1 MLTAASGPLAS
12 QLRYHD
18 FRPGTN
24 RHNHKAFSEAL
35 LMFLPFSSPPMT
47 RGCWNQ
53 IPACLLSSQLLCA
66 VPGRSLVSRSMLSP
80 PSLMPAWCTAARS
93 LWQRASGTR
102 QTSWVW
108 WLWTRI
114 SLMLGWNYCPLRT
127 KQKVFVCSQTR
138 AWTSPALELV
148 RCNLYS
154 NFDSYCPWEKPLGAG
169 GETHFCTFSCWRDFT
184 MSLPVASTISAESTF
199 IDLSKVFI
207 TWGSWDKFSK
217 PNIHTKEDC

>member
-148 RCNLYS
+148 RCICTAISTLIAR
-154 NFDSYCPWEKPLGAG
+154 EKSPLVQEERLIFVPSAVG
-169 GETHFCTFSCWRDFT
+169 GTSPCLSQ
-184 MSLPVASTISAESTF
+184 LPPPFLLKAHS
-199 IDLSKVFI
+199 
-207 TWGSWDKFSK
+207 
-217 PNIHTKEDC
+217 

>member
-47 RGCWNQ
+47 CGCWNQ

-148 RCNLYS
+148 RCICTAISTLIAR
-154 NFDSYCPWEKPLGAG
+154 EKSPLVQEERLIFVPSAVG
-169 GETHFCTFSCWRDFT
+169 GTSPCLSQ
-184 MSLPVASTISAESTF
+184 LPPPFLLKAHS
-199 IDLSKVFI
+199 
-207 TWGSWDKFSK
+207 
-217 PNIHTKEDC
+217 